1 MNEEHLNPDVQYE
14 PRDLSAL
21 GIMGFLAGLTLVGI
35 LLNFILFGIYRY
47 LDNYTKTH
55 EPALNPLVTNTNRD
69 MRNPR
74 LDEANEFP
82 QPRLETNEVG
92 QLRDRRWFEE
102 TTLYSYGWVDQKAG
116 VAHIPIDRAMQLI
129 AQRGLPTSQ
138 PGNAPKT
145 RPQVTAP
152 RERNN
157 LAPGA
162 GPAGDRPK

>member
-1 MNEEHLNPDVQYE
+1 MNEEHLNPEVQYE

-138 PGNAPKT
+138 PSNAPKT

-162 GPAGDRPK
+162 GPAGNR